1 MRALLNR
8 RQASLLTWWGASALA
23 GARGSMALA
32 ADAPNAPVMPIMHDD
47 ARDLMEIDPKKF
59 SRPTVVDN
67 RWMPLT
73 PGKQLVYEGHTI
85 EDRKRLPHR
94 VEYTVTDLVKVIN
107 GIPTVVVYD
116 LDISNGHMEEQELT
130 FFAQDDDGN
139 VWHLGQM
146 REAYDEEDYVGA
158 QTWIVGHLEGA
169 KAGIMMP
176 ANPREG
182 TPSYSEG
189 FAPLPFNWTDRGR
202 VRKTGEKTTVPA
214 GSYDNL
220 VLIEEWSSTEPA
232 ASQFKYYAQGIGT
245 VRVGWGGQDL
255 TKEVLEL
262 VKATQ
267 LGPDEMAKVRAA
279 AQKMEERAYIYAST
293 KPAELRG

>member
-1 MRALLNR
+1 MKALLNR
-8 RQASLLTWWGASALA
+8 RQAGLLTWWGASALA
-23 GARGSMALA
+23 AARGSTAFA
-32 ADAPNAPVMPIMHDD
+32 ANAPNAPVMPIMHDD

-85 EDRKRLPHR
+85 EDRKRIPHR

-107 GIPTVVVYD
+107 GIQTVVVYD
-116 LDISNGHMEEQELT
+116 LDISNGQMEEQELT

-139 VWHLGQM
+139 VWHLGQA
-146 REAYDEEDYVGA
+146 REAYDEEGYIGA
-158 QTWIVGHLEGA
+158 QAWIVGHLEGA

-189 FAPLPFNWTDRGR
+189 FAPPPFNWTDRGR
-202 VRKTGEKTTVPA
+202 VRKTGEKTAVPA
-214 GSYDNL
+214 GTFET

-232 ASQFKYYAQGIGT
+232 ASQFKYYAPGVGN

-262 VKATQ
+262 VKHVQ
-267 LGPDEMAKVRAA
+267 IGPDEMAKIRAA

-293 KPAELRG
+293 KPAERRG

>member
-1 MRALLNR
+1 
-8 RQASLLTWWGASALA
+8 
-23 GARGSMALA
+23 MALA

-47 ARDLMEIDPKKF
+47 ARDLMEIDPKRF

-130 FFAQDDDGN
+130 FFAQDDDGD

-202 VRKTGEKTTVPA
+202 VRKTGEKTTVRA

-262 VKATQ
+262 VKVTQ

-293 KPAELRG
+293 KPAEHKG